1 MSRVIM
7 LVSLFLAGLEV
18 QARSVRRPQRD
29 EVPTITMS
37 YKGEPTKHTLK
48 NWYLEEYP
56 YFKLYN
62 ATYLQQFHLP
72 DQELTHRYAPDVTSN
87 GAQMKKKIDD
97 LIASLHTKKKISSDF
112 ILLQDKD
119 YNYQT
124 HCGLVVVKFKDH
136 PFVVKLFMEDPKS
149 LVNPYSK
156 GIEPMFF
163 FFMGGGVNRHLSG
176 FTRIRNRELVLSK
189 IEASEKWAGK
199 VDIPRKWFH
208 IPSASKSI
216 LMTGANIGPSR
227 NPSIEIPSI
236 YCIVADAIQAKK
248 YSYSTKPGAL
258 ELCNDLGL
266 MIDPHITNFMTEP
279 ATGKLVIV
287 DTEHFPSVVGLK
299 EPKRFKSHLQ
309 WYFHLMSKYV
319 RDTFFKSKW
328 ARRNAQQN
336 PQGFY
341 LTY

>member
-1 MSRVIM
+1 MCRVI
-7 LVSLFLAGLEV
+7 LLLCILFAGREL
-18 QARSVRRPQRD
+18 QSRSIRRPHRD

-37 YKGEPTKHTLK
+37 YKGEPTKHVLK

-62 ATYLQQFHLP
+62 AGYLEKFHLP
-72 DQELTHRYAPDVTSN
+72 DTAVTHRYAPDATSN
-87 GAQMKKKIDD
+87 GDEMKKKIDI
-97 LIASLHTKKKISSDF
+97 LITHLHTKKKLSPDF

-176 FTRIRNRELVLSK
+176 FTRIRNRELVLQK
-189 IEASEKWAGK
+189 IEASPKWSGK

-208 IPSASKSI
+208 IPQASKPI
-216 LMTGANIGPSR
+216 VMVGNNIGPTR
-227 NPSIEIPSI
+227 TQSIEIPSM
-236 YCIVADAIQAKK
+236 YCIVADAVEAKR

-279 ATGKLVIV
+279 SSSKLVIV

-309 WYFHLMSKYV
+309 WYFHLMSKCV
-319 RDTFFKSKW
+319 RDMFLRSKW
-328 ARRNAQQN
+328 ARRQAQQS